1 MKANV
6 LLAEDSPVQRLALAE
21 LLKGK
26 GYEVQTAEDGAEA
39 LQLLE
44 SSRRLPDVLVT
55 DIGMPRMNGISLCR
69 EVKKKASTR
78 HLPVIVLTS
87 LEDERNHRQAV
98 DAGSDEFLTKPV
110 APDEFLLRL
119 EWVLSVARRGAQDEL
134 NRQRELFEAIGDAV
148 TVADRTGRFIDANIA
163 ASDLLGYSHEELLR
177 LDSKTLSLRPDSWA
191 QCQARLQAA
200 GAWRG
205 RDRLRRKTGV
215 AVEVEAHVKA
225 ASLAGQPVYV
235 AVLRAIR

>member
-1 MKANV
+1 MKASV

-21 LLKGK
+21 LLKGN
-26 GYEVQTAEDGAEA
+26 GYDVRTAEDGEEA
-39 LQLLE
+39 LQLLG

-69 EVKKKASTR
+69 QVKSNASTR

-110 APDEFLLRL
+110 APNEFLLRL

-134 NRQRELFEAIGDAV
+134 NRQRELFDAIGDAV
-148 TVADRTGRFIDANIA
+148 LVMDLAGRFIDANVA
-163 ASDLLGYSHEELLR
+163 AGELLGCSHEELLR
-177 LDSKTLSLRPDSWA
+177 LDGNTLSLRPDSWA

-205 RDRLRRKTGV
+205 RDRLRRKSGI

-225 ASLAGQPVYV
+225 ASLTGQPVYV
-235 AVLRAIR
+235 AVLRTVR